1 LKKKKPL
8 VKLHINSR
16 PVVSSLFEIVVGSYG
31 SKCFSLEIHQNDI
44 FFFIFKKLFSRSVH
58 QNDLKTLI
66 ILNKIKLK
74 QHDLK
79 HTPKHILAAAKK

>member
-1 LKKKKPL
+1 M
-8 VKLHINSR
+8 KLHINSR

-31 SKCFSLEIHQNDI
+31 SKYFSLEMHQNDI
-44 FFFIFKKLFSRSVH
+44 FFIFKKLFLISVH

-66 ILNKIKLK
+66 ILKKIKLK

-79 HTPKHILAAAKK
+79 HPPKHILAAAKK

>member
-1 LKKKKPL
+1 

-31 SKCFSLEIHQNDI
+31 SKCFSLEMHQNDI
-44 FFFIFKKLFSRSVH
+44 FFIFKKLFLRLVH